1 MRAAHRTAIAPRRV
15 RRELVHVKL
24 LTFQVDGATLVG
36 VLRPDGEHVAEIR
49 EADSMLSVIDGGREA
64 LAMASKA
71 LDGGASSS
79 RRLADVKVLAPVP
92 RPRGNVIAIGRNY
105 RAHAEETARVGGKT
119 VDPPTVFTKAV
130 TSVAGP
136 YDDVVVDPAV
146 TTQVDWEV
154 ELGVVV
160 GQSGSNIDRA
170 QALDHVFGFV
180 AVNDVSARDIQFGW
194 GGQYFKG
201 KSLDGFCPVGPWI
214 VTGDEI
220 DDPQS
225 LRLRLRV
232 NGETKQDGNT
242 RDMIYP
248 VDAILEW
255 VSRGMTLLGGTIIAT
270 GTPDGVG
277 FARKPPEFLKSGD
290 VMEAEVEGIG
300 MLRNRVVIS

>member
-1 MRAAHRTAIAPRRV
+1 MR
-15 RRELVHVKL
+15 L
-24 LTFQVDGATLVG
+24 LTFQVGGATHVG
-36 VLRPDGEHVAEIR
+36 VLRPDGEHVAEVR
-49 EADSMLSVIDGGREA
+49 DADGMLSLIDGGRDA
-64 LAMASKA
+64 LAMAKKS
-71 LDGGASSS
+71 LDGGTAGSH
-79 RRLADVKVLAPVP
+79 RLADVRVLAPIP
-92 RPRGNVIAIGRNY
+92 RPRSNVIAIGRNY
-105 RAHAEETARVGGKT
+105 QAHAEETARAGGRA

-130 TSVAGP
+130 TSVSGP
-136 YDDVVVDPAV
+136 YDDVVIDSAV

-160 GQSGSNIDRA
+160 SRPGSNIEQSR
-170 QALDHVFGFV
+170 ALDHVFGFV

-214 VTGDEI
+214 VTRDEI
-220 DDPQS
+220 ADPQS
-225 LRLRLRV
+225 LRLQLRV

-242 RDMIYP
+242 RDMIYT

-255 VSRGMTLLGGTIIAT
+255 VSRGMTLLAGAIIAT

-277 FARKPPEFLKSGD
+277 FARTPPEFLKSGD

-300 MLRNRVVIS
+300 VLRNRVVIR